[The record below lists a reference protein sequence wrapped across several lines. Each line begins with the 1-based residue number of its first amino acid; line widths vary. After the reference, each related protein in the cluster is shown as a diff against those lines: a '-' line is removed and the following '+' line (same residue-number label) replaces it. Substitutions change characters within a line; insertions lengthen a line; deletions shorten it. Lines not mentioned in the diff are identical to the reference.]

1 MHSNSHSTVQTVRIG
16 LLRHFPVNQP
26 FPAGWRTAEDLQ
38 AWFVRYDIAKPP
50 VAEFDLGEV
59 DWQACL
65 SSDLPRARITASAV
79 FRGEVGH
86 SALLREPEFR
96 QFKTGNL
103 RLPIWAWQWLLRLS
117 WITGHRSQRPCRDD
131 FRRRVLAVA
140 DLLSASDQDTLVVS
154 HAGMMAYLSAE
165 LRRRGFAGPKLRIA
179 KHATAY
185 VYEKGRD
192 PSANASGNSAC
203 IEGPPS
209 VS

>member
-1 MHSNSHSTVQTVRIG
+1 M
-16 LLRHFPVNQP
+16 
-26 FPAGWRTAEDLQ
+26 
-38 AWFVRYDIAKPP
+38 WFERYD
-50 VAEFDLGEV
+50 VAEPAVGEYDLGGV
-59 DWQACL
+59 DWQECL
-65 SSDLPRARITASAV
+65 SSDLPRARITAGAV

-117 WITGHRSQRPCRDD
+117 WITGHRSQRTCHDD

-140 DLLSASDQDTLVVS
+140 DLLSASDRDTLVVS

-165 LRRRGFAGPKLRIA
+165 LRRRGFAGPKLHIA

-185 VYEKGRD
+185 IYEKNRGQ
-192 PSANASGNSAC
+192 SASARN
-203 IEGPPS
+203 GAN
-209 VS
+209 VT